1 MTGTGI
7 LLYIAVTKAK
17 GHDVY
22 VTSIKQR
29 GNKVELKMY
38 EKAWLDGA
46 RIPEL
51 ITKYEGKL
59 KFVTGKGY
67 GFEYTL
73 GERGRNTALKPME
86 VINSLLALFE
96 DMNGIKLE
104 KPQDTEN
111 ENIEGK
117 QDEKE

>member
-1 MTGTGI
+1 
-7 LLYIAVTKAK
+7 
-17 GHDVY
+17 
-22 VTSIKQR
+22 
-29 GNKVELKMY
+29 MY

-51 ITKYEGKL
+51 ITKYAGAL

-73 GERGRNTALKPME
+73 GERGKTVAMKPME
-86 VINSLLALFE
+86 IINSLLALFE

-104 KPQDTEN
+104 KPQDAEN
-111 ENIEGK
+111 ESTEGK
-117 QDEKE
+117 QDEEA